1 MRLCSLIFACA
12 LLCENFVNDGH
23 CFDLA
28 QKDQTLA
35 CSGQTHLVAPSH
47 PTAKELC
54 IYASVDPAGG
64 TSSPFQRQALYG
76 QSQERDRSHDSA
88 AEKLRLALP
97 VVQGHEWEACIM
109 LPPLWRQ
116 MVRSRGRHRRWQ
128 PSLRSV
134 ASEPT
139 KWGRLLWTTI
149 RDRSRPD
156 PKARDV
162 VATPPVQD
170 RSRIGIAGARRQQ
183 THRPLQMPNK
193 RNLLC
198 FQRLAMDRL
207 LGWHYCRCN
216 KQQTKQPKP
225 RRKPPMQHH
234 LLHRHSSPLQ

>member
-1 MRLCSLIFACA
+1 MGSMHYAATVVAANGTKLGRT
-12 LLCENFVNDGH
+12 
-23 CFDLA
+23 
-28 QKDQTLA
+28 QKMATKPTL
-35 CSGQTHLVAPSH
+35 SGIRA
-47 PTAKELC
+47 
-54 IYASVDPAGG
+54 
-64 TSSPFQRQALYG
+64 
-76 QSQERDRSHDSA
+76 
-88 AEKLRLALP
+88 
-97 VVQGHEWEACIM
+97 HE
-109 LPPLWRQ
+109 
-116 MVRSRGRHRRWQ
+116 G
-128 PSLRSV
+128 
-134 ASEPT
+134 
-139 KWGRLLWTTI
+139 GRLLGTII

-234 LLHRHSSPLQ
+234 LLHRPSSPLQ